1 MTIVE
6 RMKRSRVSRR
16 SVLKGAG
23 ATAGA
28 LAVGSMFKGPVG
40 SILNPPPVK
49 ASTFWRGADISWAQ
63 QMAANGYWWK
73 NAAGDYP
80 APGTDANGNIDQWYF
95 HLGTGA
101 PDNSF
106 ISTGTIADN
115 DSLDNGAASGQNADD
130 AGTWSSNLPSVTP
143 EPGSLTMVACALMA
157 IGAVRRRSQRRSR
170 T

>member
-1 MTIVE
+1 M
-6 RMKRSRVSRR
+6 MA
-16 SVLKGAG
+16 SVVYTYTGNDFTSVTAPY
-23 ATAGA
+23 ATSDFISGSLTLELA
-28 LAVGSMFKGPVG
+28 LAPDLSFSPITPLSYTFTDGIQSY
-40 SILNPPPVK
+40 SSDAPPPEFSFDV
-49 ASTFWRGADISWAQ
+49 
-63 QMAANGYWWK
+63 
-73 NAAGDYP
+73 
-80 APGTDANGNIDQWYF
+80 GTDANGNIDQWYF
-95 HLGTGA
+95 LLGTGA

-106 ISTGTIADN
+106 ISTGTSADN